1 MTGDGIAWNGG
12 WAHLRAG
19 FTPTAGFKSE
29 AGWAPLLLSLPD
41 AHHLAADGYDV
52 QDRNY
57 QEQEQT

>member
-12 WAHLRAG
+12 QA
-19 FTPTAGFKSE
+19 
-29 AGWAPLLLSLPD
+29 LLLHPLPD
-41 AHHLAADGYDV
+41 AHHLATDGYDV